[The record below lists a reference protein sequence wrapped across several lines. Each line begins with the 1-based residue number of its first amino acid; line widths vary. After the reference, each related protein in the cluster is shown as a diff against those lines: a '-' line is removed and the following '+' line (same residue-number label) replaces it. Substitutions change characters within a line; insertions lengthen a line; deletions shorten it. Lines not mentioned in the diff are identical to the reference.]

1 MMANMALPDRVP
13 SEEEIRVVVN
23 RLTEAFPVDEA
34 ENLLIVKEVM
44 ARRLAE
50 PPSTHRSVEAE
61 GAISSNLKERKDDRQ
76 A

>member
-1 MMANMALPDRVP
+1 MNVTTLIMMANITLPDRVP

-34 ENLLIVKEVM
+34 ENLVKEVM

-61 GAISSNLKERKDDRQ
+61 GAISFEVEG